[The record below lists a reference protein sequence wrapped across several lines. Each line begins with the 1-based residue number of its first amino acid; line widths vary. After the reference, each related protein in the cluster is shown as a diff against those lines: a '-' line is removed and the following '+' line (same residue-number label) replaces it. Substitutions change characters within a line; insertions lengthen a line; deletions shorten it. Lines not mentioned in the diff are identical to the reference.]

1 MASSGESWTV
11 HFVRQDGVEA
21 HSFRLGRRSW
31 IPILLFGVLLCLTL
45 GAALGVYWAR
55 GREST
60 RLAGLEAE
68 AAQLREERARVVE
81 LSSRMETIEAS
92 YRRLQRALSGEIAR
106 SARDVALPEPAGAPQ
121 PWPAGWE
128 SADDPSQPS
137 AWPLAERGFVTRV
150 FGSRGAD
157 TEGSHSGID
166 IAVPVGSYVRAAGG
180 GEVVE
185 AGHDRVYGDYVR
197 IAHGDGISSLYGH
210 NSWLFVETG
219 DSVARLEVIALSG
232 NTGQSTAPH
241 LHFEIQSEGAAVDPL
256 GFVPPRR

>member
-1 MASSGESWTV
+1 MAGTGEGWTV
-11 HFVRQDGVEA
+11 LFVRQDGTQA
-21 HSFRLGRRSW
+21 HSFRLSRRSW
-31 IPILLFGVLLCLTL
+31 ILILLIGILLCLTL
-45 GAALGVYWAR
+45 GAALGVHW
-55 GREST
+55 GRSTESA
-60 RLAGLEAE
+60 RLAELEAE
-68 AAQLREERARVVE
+68 TAQLKEERARVV
-81 LSSRMETIEAS
+81 
-92 YRRLQRALSGEIAR
+92 LQRAFSGEIAR
-106 SARDVALPEPAGAPQ
+106 SERDVALPEPAGAPQ

-128 SADDPSQPS
+128 SGDDPSRPN

-157 TEGSHSGID
+157 TDGSHSGID

-180 GEVVE
+180 GQVTE
-185 AGHDRVYGDYVR
+185 AGHDAVYGDYVR
-197 IAHGDGISSLYGH
+197 IAHGDDVSSLYGH

-256 GFVPPRR
+256 DFVPPGR